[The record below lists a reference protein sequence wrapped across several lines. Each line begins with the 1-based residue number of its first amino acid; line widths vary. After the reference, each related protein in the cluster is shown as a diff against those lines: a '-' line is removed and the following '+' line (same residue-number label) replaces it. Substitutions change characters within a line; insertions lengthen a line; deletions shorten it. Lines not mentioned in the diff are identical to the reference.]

1 MDIGLTQGVPLFP
14 TIFDVVVDIVV
25 CHWGSLME
33 KLADRD
39 DSIGNEASQPEIWT
53 IRARDNR

>member
-1 MDIGLTQGVPLFP
+1 MTQGVPLFP